1 MKAKIWKQDK
11 NKQLLEEIL
20 SDLDLSATAS
30 ALVLVTS
37 LLVNLNAKLW
47 TKVE

>member
-20 SDLDLSATAS
+20 SDLDSLMTAS

-37 LLVNLNAKLW
+37 LLLNLNAKLW